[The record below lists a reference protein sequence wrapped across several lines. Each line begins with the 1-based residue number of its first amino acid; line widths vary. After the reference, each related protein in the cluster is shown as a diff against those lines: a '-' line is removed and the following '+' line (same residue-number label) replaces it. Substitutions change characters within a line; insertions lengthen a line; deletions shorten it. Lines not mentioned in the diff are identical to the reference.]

1 MQNTKSRLSIIQDIL
16 LRVALSSL
24 FIFLLTLFIT
34 LIRGIFLG
42 IESPLQSDD
51 WLWVALFIIL
61 WSGIPAFCAV
71 VLSVTAG
78 LGQFKSYLLCVIVEL
93 AAFYGYIYSVSKIE
107 GNELASSPLIL
118 LVYIAIPLAMIY
130 YPIFFFKK
138 RWILGKWLPL

>member
-16 LRVALSSL
+16 LRVTLSSL
-24 FIFLLTLFIT
+24 FIFSLTLFIT
-34 LIRGIFLG
+34 LIRGISLG

-51 WLWVALFIIL
+51 WLWVALFIML
-61 WSGIPAFCAV
+61 WAGIPAFCSV
-71 VLSVTAG
+71 VLSVITG
-78 LGQFKSYLLCVIVEL
+78 LGQFKSYFLCVIVEL